1 VTSDRVIRA
10 SDQDRE
16 RVVDVLRDAYTAGR
30 LDLTEF
36 DERTTSAYS
45 AKTWGELRDLTADL
59 PQQPRIGADLPAGT
73 PGHPEA
79 PAPRLAATWGELRD
93 FTADLPQQPRIGAD
107 TPAGRRDRARRRPS
121 VLLPMALGWFAIMAL
136 THSFDAAILIVVL
149 FFLAF
154 SMTARP
160 PGRPPKQ
167 SRDSRRADDQA

>member
-30 LDLTEF
+30 LDLTEL

-59 PQQPRIGADLPAGT
+59 PQQPRIGADLPIGT
-73 PGHPEA
+73 PAPPEA
-79 PAPRLAATWGELRD
+79 PAARLT
-93 FTADLPQQPRIGAD
+93 AD
-107 TPAGRRDRARRRPS
+107 TPAGRRRDGTRRRPS

-136 THSFDAAILIVVL
+136 THSFDAAILVVVL
-149 FFLAF
+149 FCLAF
-154 SMTARP
+154 SMTAKP
-160 PGRPPKQ
+160 PGRPPK
-167 SRDSRRADDQA
+167 

>member
-1 VTSDRVIRA
+1 MGGPAVTSDSVIRA

-16 RVVDVLRDAYTAGR
+16 RVVDVLRDAYTVGR

-73 PGHPEA
+73 PAPPEP
-79 PAPRLAATWGELRD
+79 PAARLT
-93 FTADLPQQPRIGAD
+93 AD
-107 TPAGRRDRARRRPS
+107 TPAGRREHTRRRPS

-136 THSFDAAILIVVL
+136 THSFDAAILVVVL